1 MADHIDPLPAGALT
15 AGPLP
20 TVAAPAEYVPA
31 GPVEDGAKRT
41 ARRVNIRVFIY
52 VIGLHVFA
60 GFAML
65 LFYAAGH
72 RS

>member
-1 MADHIDPLPAGALT
+1 MADHIDPLPAGPLT
-15 AGPLP
+15 SVP
-20 TVAAPAEYVPA
+20 APVEYIPA

-65 LFYAAGH
+65 LFYAASH

>member
-1 MADHIDPLPAGALT
+1 LADTITPRPA
-15 AGPLP
+15 
-20 TVAAPAEYVPA
+20 VAATAHAARPAEYVPA

-41 ARRVNIRVFIY
+41 ERRVNIRVFIY
-52 VIGLHVFA
+52 VIGLHIFA

-72 RS
+72 RG

>member
-1 MADHIDPLPAGALT
+1 MADHIDPLPAGS
-15 AGPLP
+15 LP
-20 TVAAPAEYVPA
+20 AVPAPAVPA
-31 GPVEDGAKRT
+31 GPVEDGARVT
-41 ARRVNIRVFIY
+41 ERRVNVRVFIY

-65 LFYAAGH
+65 LFYTAMH

>member
-1 MADHIDPLPAGALT
+1 LADHITPLPAGSVPAR
-15 AGPLP
+15 P
-20 TVAAPAEYVPA
+20 APVEFVPA

-52 VIGLHVFA
+52 VIGLHIFA

-72 RS
+72 RG